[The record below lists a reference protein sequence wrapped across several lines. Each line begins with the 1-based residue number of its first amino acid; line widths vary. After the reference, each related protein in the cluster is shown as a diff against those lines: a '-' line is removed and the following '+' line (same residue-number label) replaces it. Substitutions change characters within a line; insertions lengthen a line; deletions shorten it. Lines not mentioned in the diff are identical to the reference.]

1 MHRWWQRRGRRATV
15 AELQRALDACRIAYI
30 PEEFYDRHS
39 SFITYTDTEDDLD
52 VGQVCNSLCLSLSV
66 SLSLCLSLSLSLSL
80 PLSLSILTAISR
92 FTWISRCLLKQRMME
107 VVVTAGLLE
116 L

>member
-52 VGQVCNSLCLSLSV
+52 VGQVCNSLSLSLSV
-66 SLSLCLSLSLSLSL
+66 SLSLSLSL

-92 FTWISRCLLKQRMME
+92 FTWISRCLLKQRMMM
-107 VVVTAGLLE
+107 VVTTGLLE
-116 L
+116 V